1 MTITING
8 FDTASINSAINQLEQ
23 LREDKTQEAC
33 IRVAEYGAQRAQT
46 TFSFASYDGVND
58 VKVVAEPTIGGAR
71 VRASGNA
78 VLFIEYGAG
87 AKHGYGHPRPQGYG
101 PGTYPGKGHWNDPN
115 GWIYGG
121 IGSGKSRVPLRTWG
135 NPPACAMYNAEQDM
149 YYRAYELASEVFK

>member
-8 FDTASINSAINQLEQ
+8 FDTASIDSAIRELEQ

-33 IRVAEYGAQRAQT
+33 MRVARYGAQRAQT

-58 VKVVAEPTIGGAR
+58 VSVVAEPTYDGAR

-87 AKHGYGHPRPQGYG
+87 ARRGYGHPRPGPYG
-101 PGTYPGKGHWNDPN
+101 PGTYPGKGHWDDPN
-115 GWIYGG
+115 GWYYRHGFR
-121 IGSGKSRVPLRTWG
+121 SWG

-149 YYRAYELASEVFK
+149 YYRAYEIASEVFK

>member
-1 MTITING
+1 MKI
-8 FDTASINSAINQLEQ
+8 
-23 LREDKTQEAC
+23 
-33 IRVAEYGAQRAQT
+33 AEYGAERART
-46 TFSFASYDGVND
+46 GFSFASYDGTND
-58 VKVVAEPTIGGAR
+58 VTVTAEPTTLGAR
-71 VRASGNA
+71 VRASGQA

-87 AKHGYGHPRPQGYG
+87 AKMGYGHPDPGPYG

-149 YYRAYELASEVFK
+149 YYRAYDIASEVFK